1 MENSLVKPDF
11 HTKSGF
17 ARLVTKQRKL
27 KLRRDWLYCY
37 CAVLELLV
45 LRAYRGVA
53 AKTLR
58 MLQQEIGEANT
69 KNRKLFFLPC
79 NPVIFI

>member
-58 MLQQEIGEANT
+58 MLQEIGEANT